1 MPEFFEYNIKTKN
14 GFTVVTW
21 KGPMTKDSREE
32 LEKCHQ
38 DLLQI
43 EENIIILYFKEVVSL
58 DATVFRTL
66 TMLQQDLRKK
76 NRSLNL
82 VGLCSMKK
90 QLLLEKGI
98 VRIGEIRASLEEAF
112 KVK

>member
-1 MPEFFEYNIKTKN
+1 MSELFEYNIKSKN

-21 KGPMTKDSREE
+21 VGPMTKESREQ
-32 LEKCHQ
+32 LEQCHQ
-38 DLLQI
+38 ELLVIQ
-43 EENIIILYFKEVVSL
+43 ENVIILYFKEVLSL

-76 NRSLNL
+76 NRSVNL
-82 VGLCSMKK
+82 VGLCSAKK

-98 VRIGEIRASLEEAF
+98 VRISEIKPSLEEAF
-112 KVK
+112 KLK